1 MRIVICLA
9 AVVLALS
16 ACGGDPGLSTAVAGE
31 LQDEVGAVRSA
42 AEEGDADGAQA
53 ALEELRAA
61 VDRGVQA
68 GEIDAERARQILAA
82 AADVEGRLED
92 LAVEEVEVIENDDDD
107 VDDDDAGEADEED
120 TKDTKDTS
128 EDEDD

>member
-1 MRIVICLA
+1 M
-9 AVVLALS
+9 
-16 ACGGDPGLSTAVAGE
+16 STAVAAE

-42 AEEGDADGAQA
+42 AEEGDADAAQA
-53 ALEELRAA
+53 ALEEFRAA

-92 LAVEEVEVIENDDDD
+92 LAADEVEVIENEDDDDDD
-107 VDDDDAGEADEED
+107 VDDADDEADEEE

-128 EDEDD
+128 EDEDEDD